1 MSNELFKTIEAQGR
15 LITEQRAKLESKKV
29 YAVHVLDSLL
39 DYSETK
45 LFTEYSDALHEFKRA
60 INQAKSDDRIKE
72 IFTEIDDSLYYQ
84 GDESCVKIFIEEL
97 KLNHEAVQPLRGI
110 LY

>member
-1 MSNELFKTIEAQGR
+1 
-15 LITEQRAKLESKKV
+15 
-29 YAVHVLDSLL
+29 
-39 DYSETK
+39 
-45 LFTEYSDALHEFKRA
+45 
-60 INQAKSDDRIKE
+60 

>member
-15 LITEQRAKLESKKV
+15 LITDLRAELEDRKV
-29 YAVHVLDSLL
+29 YAVHILDSLL

-45 LFTEYSDALHEFKRA
+45 LLTSYSDALHEYQCA
-60 INQAKSDDRIKE
+60 VNEAGSDNRIQE
-72 IFTEIDDSLYYQ
+72 VFTREEGVLYYR

-97 KLNHEAVQPLRGI
+97 KINQ
-110 LY
+110 

>member
-15 LITEQRAKLESKKV
+15 LITELRAEQESKQV

-45 LFTEYSDALHEFKRA
+45 LFTHYSEALHEFNCA
-60 INQAKSDDRIKE
+60 INEAKSDDRIKE

-84 GDESCVKIFIEEL
+84 GDESCVKIFIEKL
-97 KLNHEAVQPLRGI
+97 KI
-110 LY
+110 K